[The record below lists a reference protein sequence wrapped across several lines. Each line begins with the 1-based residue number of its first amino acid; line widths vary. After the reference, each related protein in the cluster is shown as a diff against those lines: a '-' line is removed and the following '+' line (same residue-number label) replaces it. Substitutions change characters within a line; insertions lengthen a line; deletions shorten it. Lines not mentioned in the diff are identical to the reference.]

1 MERRRDER
9 IGTNLHLMCR
19 VPARPR
25 SAFMHDLSHTGCR
38 LEFREREVEPG
49 GTVVLEPAGVRQKI
63 AGQVVWTNGYEAGV
77 RFDRWLGNSASVALG
92 LEEPEPVPEPVM
104 VADNDKSL
112 TGLLRHWMR
121 RLSGRAA

>member
-9 IGTNLHLMCR
+9 IGTSLHLMCR

-25 SAFMHDLSHTGCR
+25 AAFMHDLSHTGCR

-49 GTVVLEPAGVRQKI
+49 GTVVLEPSGIRQI
-63 AGQVVWTNGYEAGV
+63 AGQVVWANGYQVGV
-77 RFDRWLGNSASVALG
+77 RFDRWLGKSASVALG
-92 LEEPEPVPEPVM
+92 LDEPEPEPEPAT
-104 VADNDKSL
+104 VADKDKGL